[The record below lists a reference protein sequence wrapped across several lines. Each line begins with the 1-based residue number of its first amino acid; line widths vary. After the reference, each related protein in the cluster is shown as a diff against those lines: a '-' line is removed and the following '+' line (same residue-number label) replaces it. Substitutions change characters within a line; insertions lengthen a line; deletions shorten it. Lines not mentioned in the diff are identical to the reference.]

1 MKRKSARGCTLT
13 FGRNSVDY
21 FEVSGVLSRAI
32 ARQRSAFLLER
43 VQVERNDS
51 KGRAVTAERLED

>member
-21 FEVSGVLSRAI
+21 FEVSGVLSQAI
-32 ARQRSAFLLER
+32 ARQRSAFCWSGYKL
-43 VQVERNDS
+43 
-51 KGRAVTAERLED
+51 KGTTVRAEP